1 LSRRADLMA
10 KEIEDDLATVFTSK
24 TQAYREALLGSVL
37 ARLQRR
43 DADLRLPYIKH
54 GPTGYNAREIDQS
67 VVNPF
72 LKRKQIP
79 SSTNPFLSSLRRGIK
94 FTADTAV
101 GIRDRAAFAAFVST
115 IERIGALI
123 TDEDLHAFLGRLLYK
138 FLELR
143 EAANIPVAK
152 VQRLSIPQYSALLQG
167 LLATR
172 SGGLFPV
179 LIVLATLHAIKE
191 VLGLPWEIRHQ
202 GLNEADAAAEQA
214 GDITISVGGKAFIV
228 CEVTERIV
236 NKARVVSTFTE
247 KIGPSGIEDYI
258 FFVNFRAVGPDQEA
272 VKQAQQ
278 YFNQGHEVTFVDI
291 RTWAL
296 NLLVTFGKDVR
307 RSFTAKMV
315 SFLDASE
322 VPRNA
327 KVGWNERI
335 QELTRV

>member
-1 LSRRADLMA
+1 LV
-10 KEIEDDLATVFTSK
+10 IVFASK

-101 GIRDRAAFAAFVST
+101 GIRDGAAFAAFVRT
-115 IERIGALI
+115 IERIAALN
-123 TDEDLHAFLGRLLYK
+123 TDVELRAFLERLLYG

-143 EAANIPVAK
+143 EAANIPIAK
-152 VQRLSIPQYSALLQG
+152 VQRLSIPQYNALLEG
-167 LLATR
+167 LLARR

-179 LIVLATLHAIKE
+179 LVVLATLHAVKE
-191 VLGLPWEIRHQ
+191 ALSLPWEIRHQ
-202 GLNEADAAAEQA
+202 GLNEADAAAEEA
-214 GDITISVGGKAFIV
+214 GDITIRVNGKAFIV

-247 KIGPSGIEDYI
+247 KIAPSGIEDYI
-258 FFVNFRAVGPDQEA
+258 FFVNFRAVGPDAEA

-291 RTWAL
+291 RTWVL
-296 NLLVTFGKDVR
+296 DILVTFGKDVR
-307 RSFTAKMV
+307 RVFTAKLAGL
-315 SFLDASE
+315 LDTNE
-322 VPRNA
+322 VPRHA
-327 KVGWNERI
+327 KVGWNEQI
-335 QELTRV
+335 QKLTKV